1 MFNEKVKEMIREL
14 DKYKLQDKWVRFEK

>member
-14 DKYKLQDKWVRFEK
+14 DKYKLQDKWVR

>member
-14 DKYKLQDKWVRFEK
+14 DKYKLQDKWV

>member
-14 DKYKLQDKWVRFEK
+14 DKYKLQDKWVRF

>member
-14 DKYKLQDKWVRFEK
+14 DKYKLQDK

>member
-14 DKYKLQDKWVRFEK
+14 DNYKLQDKWVRF

>member
-14 DKYKLQDKWVRFEK
+14 DNYKLQDKWV

>member
-14 DKYKLQDKWVRFEK
+14 DKYKLQDKWVRFE

>member
-14 DKYKLQDKWVRFEK
+14 DKYKLQDKW